1 MADPAAHPEEQTRP
15 GVDVVIAVHTPERPI
30 ARAVRSVLDQNGE
43 GTRLTVVCHNI
54 DAEQIRTVV
63 DPAHRDQVR
72 WLEHHDG
79 KRRPAGPFNAG
90 IEAATGEFVSIMGS
104 DDVLQPG
111 AVSSWYWLAQR
122 TGAEAVIARLER
134 GGRAVPTPPTRPWR
148 RANLDGVKDRL
159 CYRSAPLGLV
169 STATIAR
176 LGLRLD
182 EGVATGDDV
191 GFVTRLW
198 FHAAVAFDR
207 RGPAYVIGED
217 ATDRITYRPRPVAE
231 ELAFLTR
238 LLRQHWFTR
247 LGLHQRRAAV
257 VKYLRIH
264 LFGAVYHRLD
274 PDTWTQAEQADLAQ
288 VARSLLHAA
297 PGCEAVLSVV
307 DRALLDAILAD
318 DGAASV
324 LVHLALARRRHGR
337 PGTLLTRDPV
347 HLLAREAPLRM
358 MAASVLT
365 R

>member
-1 MADPAAHPEEQTRP
+1 MAEAATDPEQVRP

-30 ARAVRSVLDQNGE
+30 ARAVRSVLDHNGD
-43 GTRLTVVCHNI
+43 GARLTVVCHNI
-54 DAEQIRTVV
+54 GAAAIRGQVDEQHREQIT
-63 DPAHRDQVR
+63 

-79 KRRPAGPFNAG
+79 RHRPAGPFNAG
-90 IEAATGEFVSIMGS
+90 IEAATGEYVAIMGS
-104 DDVLQPG
+104 DDTLQPG
-111 AVSSWYWLAQR
+111 AISSWYWLAKN

-148 RANLDGVKDRL
+148 RTGLDGVKDRL

-169 STATIAR
+169 STAAIAR

-182 EGVATGDDV
+182 EKVAVGDDV

-198 FHAAVAFDR
+198 FDAAVAFDR

-217 ATDRITYRPRPVAE
+217 AADRITYSRRPVAE
-231 ELAFLTR
+231 ELKFLVR
-238 LLRQHWFTR
+238 LIDRPWFTR
-247 LGLHQRRAAV
+247 LDLVQRRAAV

-264 LFGAVYHRLD
+264 LFGAVYHR
-274 PDTWTQAEQADLAQ
+274 PEAQTWTAGERADLAA
-288 VARSLLHAA
+288 VALALLRAA
-297 PGCEAVLSVV
+297 PGCEAVLSRA
-307 DRALLDAILAD
+307 DRALLDAIVSD
-318 DGAASV
+318 DGAAEV
-324 LVHLALARRRHGR
+324 LVRLAHQRRHHGR
-337 PGTLLTRDPV
+337 PGTLITRDLT

>member
-1 MADPAAHPEEQTRP
+1 MTDPAPLPEEQTRP

-30 ARAVRSVLDQNGE
+30 ARAVRSVLDPGGE
-43 GTRLTVVCHNI
+43 GVRLTVVCHNI
-54 DAEQIRTVV
+54 GAEQIRAAV
-63 DPAHRDQVR
+63 DAPHRDRIR

-104 DDVLQPG
+104 DDTLQPG
-111 AVSSWYWLAQR
+111 AVSSWYWLAKR
-122 TGAEAVIARLER
+122 SGAEAVIARLER

-148 RANLDGVKDRL
+148 RTGLDGVKDRL

-182 EGVATGDDV
+182 EAVATGDDV

-217 ATDRITYRPRPVAE
+217 ATDRITYAPRPVAE

-238 LLRQHWFTR
+238 LVRQHWFTR
-247 LGLHQRRAAV
+247 LELTQRRAAV
-257 VKYLRIH
+257 VKFLRIH
-264 LFGAVYHRLD
+264 LFGAVYHR
-274 PDTWTQAEQADLAQ
+274 PEAQTWTPGERADLAA
-288 VARSLLHAA
+288 VARDLLQAA
-297 PGCEAVLSVV
+297 PGCEAVLSLA
-307 DRALLDAILAD
+307 DRALLDVILAG

-324 LVHLALARRRHGR
+324 LTGLAVARRRHGR
-337 PGTLLTRDPV
+337 VGTLLTRDPS